1 MRKTFL
7 VFLLFFVFFS
17 NAQVKFEK
25 GYLITNDGEKKEVLI
40 KNMDWLNN
48 PNEFTYKVDENS
60 KESIGNPSNIKEF
73 GTYNYNKYVSYT
85 GPIDYS
91 SDDITFLS
99 YKSDPEYKENTV
111 FLKETTA
118 GDKNLYTYK
127 GQNIIRYFYAD
138 TSKNSEIKPLTYK
151 KYYPNGDNMKIAT
164 NEKYINELKDIFSN
178 DSKVQAS
185 ISSTKYTENSLKKL
199 FVSHNESITGVAT
212 NNPVLSDKNKTKFNL
227 SIRPGVNFYSK
238 MDINNMFGNQNFP
251 SKTNFRIGIEAEIVL
266 PFNRNKWAILFE
278 PTYSFYSND
287 KITQPANDKLYN
299 LSMDSYSFI
308 NLPIGIRH
316 YMYLNDKS
324 KFFVNAQLN
333 VLRLKT
339 GKAKTMDL
347 DYEGYIFD
355 QANLATS
362 QTVKSFSVGA
372 GYTYNKKY
380 TVEVQYNTSGEI
392 LESSFTESAKISYA
406 SIILGYNI
414 F

>member
-1 MRKTFL
+1 MKKTFL
-7 VFLLFFVFFS
+7 VFLLFFAFLL

-25 GYLITNDGEKKEVLI
+25 GYLITKDGEKKEVLI
-40 KNMDWLNN
+40 KNVDWLNS
-48 PNEFTYKVDENS
+48 PSEFIYKADQNS
-60 KESIGNPSNIKEF
+60 REEVGNPLNIKEF
-73 GTYNYNKYVSYT
+73 GTYNYNKYISYT

-91 SDDITFLS
+91 SDYISFLS
-99 YKSDPEYKENTV
+99 YKSEPEYKENTV
-111 FLKETTA
+111 FLKETA
-118 GDKNLYTYK
+118 SGDKNLYLYK
-127 GQNIIRYFYAD
+127 GKNITRYFYAD
-138 TSKNSEIKPLTYK
+138 TGKNSDIKPLTYK

-164 NEKYINELKDIFSN
+164 NEGYINELKIIFSN
-178 DSKVQAS
+178 DASAQKS
-185 ISSTKYTENSLKKL
+185 ISNTKYTESSLKKL
-199 FVSHNESITGVAT
+199 FVTHNESISGVT
-212 NNPVLSDKNKTKFNL
+212 PNSPVLSDKNKTKFNL
-227 SIRPGVNFYSK
+227 SIRPGINFYSK
-238 MDINNMFGNQNFP
+238 MDINNMFGNQNFA

-287 KITQPANDKLYN
+287 KITQPANDELYN
-299 LSMDSYSFI
+299 ISMDSYSFI

-347 DYEGYIFD
+347 DYEGNIFD
-355 QANLATS
+355 QANLAPS
-362 QTVKSFSVGA
+362 QLFKSFSVGA
-372 GYTYNKKY
+372 GYTYNNKY
-380 TVEVQYNTSGEI
+380 SIEFQYSTSHEI
-392 LESSFTESAKISYA
+392 LESSFTESAQISYA